1 MDLNK
6 HIKEQELIVEE
17 LNKEVDSLLTEN
29 IGVILKLIGKV
40 VGAIPKEVY
49 KKGLDYLKDEVVS
62 TEKEIEK
69 IEKEDSTEETETE
82 KDEKI
87 KKIEELLL
95 KLEELEKISKTLEE
109 KKQKTLK
116 YTKVVIDFKKKTSL
130 DIEQM
135 KSPEF
140 QRNLLGTM
148 YFKVIDIDEEE
159 KFILLKTNSFPDT
172 TFIKLEYMTLESYS
186 DQKGDVNLI
195 YSRYKIPNLSPVEG
209 EKEDCYFKFVQLT

>member
-17 LNKEVDSLLTEN
+17 INNEVDNLLNEQA
-29 IGVILKLIGKV
+29 GLILKMIAKIA
-40 VGAIPKEVY
+40 GAIPKKTY
-49 KKGLDYLKDEVVS
+49 KKVFDYLKDEVA
-62 TEKEIEK
+62 
-69 IEKEDSTEETETE
+69 STEEELEKEESETYDTP
-82 KDEKI
+82 KDEKL

-95 KLEELEKISKTLEE
+95 KLEELEGVTKSLEE
-109 KKQKTLK
+109 RKQKTLK
-116 YTKVVIDFKKKTSL
+116 YKKVVIDFKKKVSL
-130 DIEQM
+130 DIKEM

-159 KFILLKTNSFPDT
+159 GFILLKTNSFPDT
-172 TFIKLEYMTLESYS
+172 TFIKLEYKKLEIYS

-195 YSRYKIPNLSPVEG
+195 YSRYKNPNLSPVEG
-209 EKEDCYFKFVQLT
+209 EEEECYFKFVELT

>member
-17 LNKEVDSLLTEN
+17 INNEVDNLLNEQA
-29 IGVILKLIGKV
+29 GLILKIIAKIA
-40 VGAIPKEVY
+40 GAIPKKTY
-49 KKGLDYLKDEVVS
+49 KKAFDYLKDEVA
-62 TEKEIEK
+62 
-69 IEKEDSTEETETE
+69 STEEELEKEESETSDTP
-82 KDEKI
+82 KDEKL

-95 KLEELEKISKTLEE
+95 KLEELEGVTKSLEE
-109 KKQKTLK
+109 RKQKTLK
-116 YTKVVIDFKKKTSL
+116 YKKVVIDFKKKVSL
-130 DIEQM
+130 DIKEM

-159 KFILLKTNSFPDT
+159 GFILLKTNSFPDT
-172 TFIKLEYMTLESYS
+172 TFIKLEYKKLEIYS

-195 YSRYKIPNLSPVEG
+195 YSRYKNPNLSPVEG
-209 EKEDCYFKFVQLT
+209 EEEECYFKFVELT

>member
-1 MDLNK
+1 MDLNDK
-6 HIKEQELIVEE
+6 IKRQNLLIEE
-17 LNKEVDSLLTEN
+17 LNSGVDNLLNEN
-29 IGVILKLIGKV
+29 LGLGFKILGKVGGVIPDKY
-40 VGAIPKEVY
+40 Y
-49 KKGLDYLKDEVVS
+49 KKALNVFKDEFFS

-69 IEKEDSTEETETE
+69 LEKEEPEDTQKQ
-82 KDEKI
+82 KDEKL

-95 KLEELEKISKTLEE
+95 KLEELEKIAKTLEE

-116 YTKVVIDFKKKTSL
+116 YKKVVIDFKKKTSL
-130 DIEQM
+130 DIEEM

-172 TFIKLEYMTLESYS
+172 TFIKLEYKTLESYS

-195 YSRYKIPNLSPVEG
+195 YSRYKNPNLSPVEG
-209 EKEDCYFKFVQLT
+209 EKEECYFKFVQLT

>member
-17 LNKEVDSLLTEN
+17 INNEVDNLLNEQA
-29 IGVILKLIGKV
+29 GLILKIIAKIA
-40 VGAIPKEVY
+40 GAIPKKTY
-49 KKGLDYLKDEVVS
+49 KKAFDYLKDEVA
-62 TEKEIEK
+62 
-69 IEKEDSTEETETE
+69 STEEELEKEESETSDTP
-82 KDEKI
+82 KDEKL

-95 KLEELEKISKTLEE
+95 KLEELEGVTKSLEE

-116 YTKVVIDFKKKTSL
+116 YKKAVIDFKKKVSL
-130 DIEQM
+130 DIEKM

-172 TFIKLEYMTLESYS
+172 TFIKLEYKVLESYS

-195 YSRYKIPNLSPVEG
+195 YSRYKNPNLRPVEG
-209 EKEDCYFKFVQLT
+209 EKEECYFKFVELT

>member
-1 MDLNK
+1 MDLNDK
-6 HIKEQELIVEE
+6 IKRQNLLIEE
-17 LNKEVDSLLTEN
+17 LNSDVDNLLNEN
-29 IGVILKLIGKV
+29 IGIVFKVLGKV
-40 VGAIPKEVY
+40 AGAIPKKIY
-49 KKGLDYLKDEVVS
+49 KKALDALKDEVS
-62 TEKEIEK
+62 SNEYELKKLKGSKDNDEETLEK
-69 IEKEDSTEETETE
+69 IDS
-82 KDEKI
+82 I
-87 KKIEELLL
+87 IQ

-116 YTKVVIDFKKKTSL
+116 YKKAVIDFKKKVSL
-130 DIEQM
+130 DIEKM

-172 TFIKLEYMTLESYS
+172 TFIKLEYKVLESYS

-195 YSRYKIPNLSPVEG
+195 YSRYKNPNLRPVEG
-209 EKEDCYFKFVQLT
+209 EQEECYFKFVELS

>member
-17 LNKEVDSLLTEN
+17 INNEVDNLLNEQA
-29 IGVILKLIGKV
+29 GLILKMIAKIA
-40 VGAIPKEVY
+40 GAIPKKTY
-49 KKGLDYLKDEVVS
+49 KKVFDYLKDEVA
-62 TEKEIEK
+62 
-69 IEKEDSTEETETE
+69 STEEELEKEESETSDTP
-82 KDEKI
+82 KDEKL

-95 KLEELEKISKTLEE
+95 KLEELEGVTKSLGER
-109 KKQKTLK
+109 KQKTLK
-116 YTKVVIDFKKKTSL
+116 YKKVVIDFKKKVSL
-130 DIEQM
+130 DIKEM

-159 KFILLKTNSFPDT
+159 GFILLKTNSFPDT
-172 TFIKLEYMTLESYS
+172 TFIKLEYKKLEIYS

-195 YSRYKIPNLSPVEG
+195 YSRYKNPNLSPVEG
-209 EKEDCYFKFVQLT
+209 EEEECYFKFVELT

>member
-17 LNKEVDSLLTEN
+17 INNELDNLLNEN
-29 IGVILKLIGKV
+29 IGLVFKVLGKV
-40 VGAIPKEVY
+40 AGVIPKKTY
-49 KKGLDYLKDEVVS
+49 KKAFDYLKDEVTS
-62 TEKEIEK
+62 TEEEIEEL
-69 IEKEDSTEETETE
+69 EKEDSETSDTS

-87 KKIEELLL
+87 KQIEELLL
-95 KLEELEKISKTLEE
+95 KLEELQNLTQSLEE
-109 KKQKTLK
+109 RKQKTLK
-116 YTKVVIDFKKKTSL
+116 YKKVWIDFKKKVSL
-130 DIEQM
+130 DIKEM

-159 KFILLKTNSFPDT
+159 GFILLKTNSFPDT
-172 TFIKLEYMTLESYS
+172 TFIKLEYKKLEIYS

-195 YSRYKIPNLSPVEG
+195 YSRYKNPNLSPVEG
-209 EKEDCYFKFVQLT
+209 EEEECYFKFVELT

>member
-17 LNKEVDSLLTEN
+17 INNELDNLLNEN
-29 IGVILKLIGKV
+29 IGLVFKVLGKIA
-40 VGAIPKEVY
+40 GAIPKKTY
-49 KKGLDYLKDEVVS
+49 KKALDALKDEVFS
-62 TEKEIEK
+62 TEKKIEK
-69 IEKEDSTEETETE
+69 IEKEEPKDTQKQ
-82 KDEKI
+82 KDEKL
-87 KKIEELLL
+87 KQIEELLL
-95 KLEELEKISKTLEE
+95 KLEELQNLTQSLEE

-116 YTKVVIDFKKKTSL
+116 YKKVVIDFKKKVSL
-130 DIEQM
+130 DIEEM

-172 TFIKLEYMTLESYS
+172 TFIKLDYKVLESYS

-195 YSRYKIPNLSPVEG
+195 YSRYKNPNLSPVEG
-209 EKEDCYFKFVQLT
+209 DEEECYFKFVQLT

>member
-6 HIKEQELIVEE
+6 YIKEQELIVEE
-17 LNKEVDSLLTEN
+17 INNELDNLLNEN
-29 IGVILKLIGKV
+29 IGLVFKVLGKV
-40 VGAIPKEVY
+40 AGAIPKKTY
-49 KKGLDYLKDEVVS
+49 KKALDALKDEVFS

-69 IEKEDSTEETETE
+69 IEKEGPKTSDTS
-82 KDEKI
+82 KDEKL
-87 KKIEELLL
+87 KQIEELLL
-95 KLEELEKISKTLEE
+95 KLEELQNLTQSLED

-116 YTKVVIDFKKKTSL
+116 YKKVVIDFKKKVSL
-130 DIEQM
+130 DIKEM
-135 KSPEF
+135 KSPDF

-172 TFIKLEYMTLESYS
+172 TFIKLEYKVLETYS

-195 YSRYKIPNLSPVEG
+195 YSRYKNPNLRPVEG
-209 EKEDCYFKFVQLT
+209 EEEECYFKFVELT

>member
-17 LNKEVDSLLTEN
+17 INNEVDNLLNEQA
-29 IGVILKLIGKV
+29 GLILKMIAKIA
-40 VGAIPKEVY
+40 GAIPKKTY
-49 KKGLDYLKDEVVS
+49 KKVFDYLKDEVA
-62 TEKEIEK
+62 
-69 IEKEDSTEETETE
+69 STEEELEKEESETSDTP
-82 KDEKI
+82 KDEKL

-95 KLEELEKISKTLEE
+95 KLEELEGVTKSLEE
-109 KKQKTLK
+109 RKQKTLK
-116 YTKVVIDFKKKTSL
+116 YKKVVIDFKKKVSL
-130 DIEQM
+130 DIKEM

-159 KFILLKTNSFPDT
+159 GFILLKTNSFPDT
-172 TFIKLEYMTLESYS
+172 TFIKLEYKKLEIYS

-195 YSRYKIPNLSPVEG
+195 YSRYKNPNLSPVEG
-209 EKEDCYFKFVQLT
+209 EEEECYFKFVELT

>member
-1 MDLNK
+1 MNLNDK
-6 HIKEQELIVEE
+6 IKRQNLLIEE
-17 LNKEVDSLLTEN
+17 LNSGVDNLLNEN
-29 IGVILKLIGKV
+29 VGILLKVLGKIA
-40 VGAIPKEVY
+40 GAIPKKYY
-49 KKGLDYLKDEVVS
+49 KKALNALKGEVFS

-69 IEKEDSTEETETE
+69 LEKEEPKDTQKQ

-87 KKIEELLL
+87 KQIEELLL
-95 KLEELEKISKTLEE
+95 KLEELQNLTQSLEE

-116 YTKVVIDFKKKTSL
+116 YKKVVIDFKKKVSL
-130 DIEQM
+130 DIEEM

-172 TFIKLEYMTLESYS
+172 TFIKLDYKVLESYS

-195 YSRYKIPNLSPVEG
+195 YSRYKNPNLSPVEG
-209 EKEDCYFKFVQLT
+209 DEEECYFKFVQLT